1 MQKKAIY
8 SILSVVV
15 AMVVLSVTMVLAI
28 GPHVSA
34 YTDENRI
41 FVLKEWDD
49 FEIRDDYYGSGSK
62 VCMRISDKIGCD
74 LLGYDY
80 STCGYYYG
88 NSQKALEYDEIHIEF
103 PHGITDIYNYALNFW
118 GGVSAFEYKVTSIII
133 PESVVSIGGQALQDF
148 YSLTSI
154 VIPASVEYMGQYVI
168 ANCQNLKTVY
178 CECSEEYANEHW
190 NSEWLDN
197 YYYQWNEEGQYN
209 EEIWPTTVIWNCN
222 KTITFDTQDGS
233 VVESQK
239 VCVDSLVT
247 KPADPEKAGYTFKGW
262 YNGDEAYDFTTPV
275 SEDLTLTAQW
285 EEITTEP
292 ENTDSDTE
300 VNNQNNIGLIWGIGG
315 TSAGVLVIGG
325 IVVGVVISKR
335 RRK

>member
-1 MQKKAIY
+1 MQKRAIY

-34 YTDENRI
+34 MSEHDRI
-41 FVLKEWDD
+41 LVIDDWED
-49 FEIRDDYYGSGSK
+49 FEFRSWGNYVSDDAR
-62 VCMRISDKIGCD
+62 VCYRLSDNVGCGA
-74 LLGYDY
+74 LGYGYY
-80 STCGYYYG
+80 STCGYFG
-88 NSQKALEYDEIHIEF
+88 DEHWDKLDEYDEIHVIFPDGIETIDGHVF
-103 PHGITDIYNYALNFW
+103 ETWFNTLGGKISYIKIPQSVKHIGREMLYGCYA
-118 GGVSAFEYKVTSIII
+118 AK
-133 PESVVSIGGQALQDF
+133 
-148 YSLTSI
+148 
-154 VIPASVEYMGQYVI
+154 
-168 ANCQNLKTVY
+168 VY
-178 CECSEEYANEHW
+178 CECSEEYANENW
-190 NSEWLDN
+190 ALNWDFVGNGFTDYSNGEYIN
-197 YYYQWNEEGQYN
+197 NPVVE
-209 EEIWPTTVIWNCN
+209 VVWNCN

-233 VVESQK
+233 AVENQK

-275 SEDLTLTAQW
+275 SEDMTLTAQW

-292 ENTDSDTE
+292 ENTDTDTE
-300 VNNQNNIGLIWGIGG
+300 VNNQNNMGLIWGIAG

-325 IVVGVVISKR
+325 IVFGIVISKR